1 MEMYKEGIKVKELI
15 EVLKKLPQNKNFVV
29 ACDEEQNTIF
39 KGIYLE
45 NSEDYV
51 LVAGLSGCEVEE

>member
-1 MEMYKEGIKVKELI
+1 MEMYKKGIKVKELI
-15 EVLKKLPQNKNFVV
+15 EVLKKLPQDKDFVV

-45 NSEDYV
+45 DYEDCV
-51 LVAGLSGCEVEE
+51 LVAGLSGCEVED